1 MIRIGI
7 CEDLEEELKR
17 EKIMVQEI
25 MQELG
30 CNVQIVCCLSGEELL
45 CEIESRGDFDIL
57 LLDIQMNGRNG
68 VETARIIRETDHRA
82 VMIFISM
89 YDQYCKDIISV
100 QPFAFVDKPVAREE
114 LKSTL
119 AKVMEI

>member
-17 EKIMVQEI
+17 EKVMVQEI

-68 VETARIIRETDHRA
+68 VETARIIRETDHKA

-89 YDQYCKDIISV
+89 ELSV
-100 QPFAFVDKPVAREE
+100 LHLDCIWQPCVHV
-114 LKSTL
+114 S
-119 AKVMEI
+119 